1 MMRTNADIKSLK
13 LIPLLVPPQA
23 MNSQS
28 AMFAGVPSHNTSCTN
43 AFLFNKFPF
52 APADLLNASFMRR
65 HSTSDT
71 KRDNEVFFFGDV
83 N

>member
-1 MMRTNADIKSLK
+1 MRTNADIKSLK
-13 LIPLLVPPQA
+13 LIPLLVPPHA

-52 APADLLNASFMRR
+52 APADLLKASFIRR

-71 KRDNEVFFFGDV
+71 ETKTFLFG
-83 N
+83 